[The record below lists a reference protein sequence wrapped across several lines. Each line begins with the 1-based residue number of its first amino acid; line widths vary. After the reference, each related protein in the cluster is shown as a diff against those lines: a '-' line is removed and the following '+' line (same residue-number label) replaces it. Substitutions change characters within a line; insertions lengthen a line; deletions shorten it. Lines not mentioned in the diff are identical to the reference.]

1 MHTFCEDRM
10 ISVPVTEHD
19 SQLNFL
25 TATASPFH
33 CKKPISVILNFH
45 FTGTLLEIKKL
56 IGLVIASL
64 INSKKVNLS
73 FTNVFLC
80 DAPN

>member
-1 MHTFCEDRM
+1 MLLFSVLVMHTFCEDRM

-33 CKKPISVILNFH
+33 CKKTHLCHFKLLFH
-45 FTGTLLEIKKL
+45 WDTTGDQ
-56 IGLVIASL
+56 
-64 INSKKVNLS
+64 KVNWS
-73 FTNVFLC
+73 SNCIF
-80 DAPN
+80 DQ